1 MGDFH
6 SMQTSEVKVFKK
18 YTLTV
23 WNWLATISHKID
35 ASELWALDGRILP
48 SWELLYVQLLM
59 LLYFSAHPVTKNT
72 RPSYLLSWHVSY
84 LFSVLAT
91 FCSFVN
97 HDTPSIDNWFW
108 KQPLPS
114 GLTATLHNF
123 VMQSWTFWTI
133 IKRLGQK
140 WTHLGLEAIRVNIN
154 NTMTGGAGI
163 SVGASLAEKKCAL
176 GRASQ
181 DLTPFTVPWAGI
193 VGWTRFRIHDFGC
206 TFPKPKRTSR

>member
-1 MGDFH
+1 MLLSCGR
-6 SMQTSEVKVFKK
+6 
-18 YTLTV
+18 
-23 WNWLATISHKID
+23 WLGNIGH
-35 ASELWALDGRILP
+35 ILP

-59 LLYFSAHPVTKNT
+59 LLYFSAHPVTKTT

-97 HDTPSIDNWFW
+97 HDTPYRLIDNWFW

-123 VMQSWTFWTI
+123 VMQSWTFWKI

-140 WTHLGLEAIRVNIN
+140 WTHLGLEQFELTSITTWPAAQAYQSARPWGKKSAPSDGPLNILHHLQ
-154 NTMTGGAGI
+154 
-163 SVGASLAEKKCAL
+163 SLE
-176 GRASQ
+176 
-181 DLTPFTVPWAGI
+181 
-193 VGWTRFRIHDFGC
+193 RIHDFGC
-206 TFPKPKRTSR
+206 TFAKPNRTSR